1 MIAQM
6 HRALAMG
13 TERVSGWADLLDA
26 INVFPVAD
34 GDTGRNLMLTLS
46 PLLWDEEH
54 PEALAERLLVGAR
67 GNSGNIAARFLSGLL
82 LARNVDELRD
92 AAVRGRDLAWRAV
105 PDPKSGTML
114 SLFDGFCEALER
126 IPPDLSDAR
135 FPELLLESLRDA
147 VLDTTEVLPKL
158 REAGVVD
165 SGALGMFLFLEGYLC
180 SLAGRHD
187 EPLTAVTEVFA
198 DRLSPLA
205 GAVDTAEE
213 EKGFCVDAVFSSE
226 AVDGTLQDRLQEIGE
241 SVVAIEQGDQV
252 KVHLHAR
259 DLAEVRARLGSLG
272 DLVSFASDDLQDQQ
286 EAFRAARPEPVLH
299 VVTDAAGS
307 VTRDDA
313 RRLGFSL
320 LESYVNI
327 GNNSIPE
334 TRVRSRELYEAM
346 SAGANVSTS
355 QASTFERHQHYDRI
369 LSLHGQALYLCV
381 GSAFTGNH
389 LTVTDWIRSRGQKD
403 RFTVIDT
410 GAASG
415 RLGIVAL
422 AVAER
427 SLTARDPAEVVRFA
441 QEALPAARE
450 YIFLEKLKWLARGG
464 RLSRTKAFFG
474 DLLSKKP
481 VVSPMPGGA
490 EKVAVL
496 RDRVEQIDWAAARL
510 EAETPS
516 RGAFMVLLE
525 YTDDEA
531 WVRSLADS
539 LVARVRP
546 EARILVRPFS
556 LTSGAHMGPGTWG
569 LSFLTTPDGA
579 EASQ

>member
-1 MIAQM
+1 MN
-6 HRALAMG
+6 RALAKG

-34 GDTGRNLMLTLS
+34 GDTGRNLVITLS
-46 PLLWDEEH
+46 PLLREEER
-54 PEALAERLLVGAR
+54 PEALTERLLVAAR

-82 LARNVDELRD
+82 RARSVDELRE
-92 AAVRGRDLAWRAV
+92 AAAQGRDLAWCAV
-105 PDPKSGTML
+105 PDPKPGTML
-114 SLFDGFCEALER
+114 SLFDGLCEALER
-126 IPPDLSDAR
+126 CPPDLSDVR
-135 FPELLLESLRDA
+135 FPETLLESLRDA
-147 VLDTTEVLPKL
+147 VLETAETLPKL
-158 REAGVVD
+158 RRAGVVD

-180 SLAGRHD
+180 ALAGRH
-187 EPLTAVTEVFA
+187 EEQLTAVSEVFG
-198 DRLSPLA
+198 DRLRVA
-205 GAVDTAEE
+205 ADAVDAEDE
-213 EKGFCVDAVFSSE
+213 EKGFCVDAVLRAE
-226 AVDGTLQDRLQEIGE
+226 AADDLQERLQEIGE
-241 SVVAIEQGDQV
+241 SVVAIEHGDRV

-259 DLAEVRARLGSLG
+259 DLEEVRARMGALG

-286 EAFRAARPEPVLH
+286 EAFREARPEPVLH

-313 RRLGFSL
+313 RRLGFTL

-327 GNNSIPE
+327 GIRSIPE
-334 TRVRSRELYEAM
+334 TRVRSEELYEAM
-346 SAGANVSTS
+346 KAGAPVSTS

-369 LSLHGQALYLCV
+369 LSLNGRALYLCV

-389 LTVTDWIRSRGQKD
+389 RTVTDWIRSRGRED
-403 RFTVIDT
+403 ALTVIDT

-415 RLGIVAL
+415 RLGITAL

-427 SLTARDPAEVVRFA
+427 SLTAGDPDEVVRFA
-441 QEALPAARE
+441 RAAVSAARE
-450 YIFLEKLKWLARGG
+450 YVFLDKLIWLARGG
-464 RLSRTKAFFG
+464 RLSRTKAFLG
-474 DLLSKKP
+474 DMLSKKP

-490 EKVAVL
+490 EKIAVL
-496 RDRVEQIDWAAARL
+496 RDRAEQLEWAAARL

-516 RGAFMVLLE
+516 RGAFTVLLE

-531 WVRSLADS
+531 WVRSLAHS

-569 LSFLTTPDGA
+569 LSFLALPDDA
-579 EASQ
+579 EASP